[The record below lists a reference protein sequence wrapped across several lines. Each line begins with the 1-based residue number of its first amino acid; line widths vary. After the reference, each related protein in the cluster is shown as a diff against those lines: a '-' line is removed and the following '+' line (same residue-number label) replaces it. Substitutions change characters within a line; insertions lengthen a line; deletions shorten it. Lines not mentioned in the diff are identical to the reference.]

1 MAGLRADGV
10 RHVLRVKLRRV
21 FTREIEGGED
31 FAEENLDVTA
41 KANTTKQSFELGTE
55 FLFWLLALTV
65 TNEFFR
71 ETENRVYEVN

>member
-1 MAGLRADGV
+1 MAGLRADVV

-41 KANTTKQSFELGTE
+41 KANTTLYERNSLSSLEPSSCFVVGFDRYE
-55 FLFWLLALTV
+55 
-65 TNEFFR
+65 
-71 ETENRVYEVN
+71 RVFS

>member
-10 RHVLRVKLRRV
+10 RHVLRVKLRV

-55 FLFWLLALTV
+55 FLFCFWL
-65 TNEFFR
+65 
-71 ETENRVYEVN
+71 

>member
-1 MAGLRADGV
+1 MTLSAAELGAELHMAGLRAVVV

-41 KANTTKQSFELGTE
+41 KANTTKQSYEPGTE
-55 FLFWLLALTV
+55 FLFCCWL
-65 TNEFFR
+65 
-71 ETENRVYEVN
+71 